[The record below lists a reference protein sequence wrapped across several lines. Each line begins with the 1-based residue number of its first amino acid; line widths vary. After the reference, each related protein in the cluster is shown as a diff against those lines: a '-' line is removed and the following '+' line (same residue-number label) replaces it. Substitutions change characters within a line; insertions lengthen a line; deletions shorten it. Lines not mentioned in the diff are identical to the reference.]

1 MSNFTITISPFKP
14 PFMRE
19 RMIRVPTVCKYRNG
33 YKYEYSPY
41 AYGKPHCGRVFRW
54 EDTEDSSNEKARYEE
69 GFMKKVQRAYDKAV
83 IRFNKYY
90 ATIDYNEEIVKTYA
104 PYPQVP
110 SATISVMSA
119 KWRQYKED
127 RKALSQ
133 FLSRMRVQ
141 FGHMMSSAQ
150 QGEYKRIGDSLYL
163 IHKYN
168 LAIQSMCRPDHHDV
182 VYKQIRGV
190 DPMLANRRS

>member
-1 MSNFTITISPFKP
+1 MSKFTITINPFKA

-19 RMIRVPTVCKYRNG
+19 KMKQVPTVCKYRDG
-33 YKYEYSPY
+33 HTYRYSEY
-41 AYGKPHCGRVFRW
+41 AYGKPHCGRVYRW
-54 EDTEDSSNEKARYEE
+54 EDTQESADEKAQYVE
-69 GFMKKVQRAYDKAV
+69 GFMKRVQRAYDKAV
-83 IRFNKYY
+83 SRFHKYY
-90 ATIDYNEEIVKTYA
+90 AGIDYNEEIVKTYA

-119 KWRQYKED
+119 RWRQYQED
-127 RKALSQ
+127 KKALSQ
-133 FLSRMRVQ
+133 FVSRMRIQ

-168 LAIQSMCRPDHHDV
+168 LAIQSMCRPDHHEV
-182 VYKQIRGV
+182 VYKQVRGV
-190 DPMLANRRS
+190 DPMLANRR